1 MVATATT
8 LIPILLCLCLARA
21 VPREPEPL
29 TLEPAASL
37 ERRTTDCDTDVKCC
51 IFHLP
56 DAAECGRHEEDRTEG
71 IRCAYFT
78 WTENGK
84 NYRCRRNKDSNRCQ
98 ERGSHK
104 RKQCPSPPPLRGE
117 PRNRARAPP
126 CADDDLENEIEQA
139 IQYVKAEAMGLMGDF
154 EGSFLGV
161 RLVEVARWS
170 ANGNDATLQQFQR
183 LVDRGTLRE
192 NLMKGRDYGLHG
204 FPHPKQSQY
213 NKMQVAA
220 MSVRGARATPGLTVS
235 SGWTRDVHHHSLAH
249 RDTFAG
255 CRRPPIR

>member
-1 MVATATT
+1 MIATATT
-8 LIPILLCLCLARA
+8 LIPILLFLCLARA

-37 ERRTTDCDTDVKCC
+37 ERRTTDCDTNVECC
-51 IFHLP
+51 TFQVQN
-56 DAAECGRHEEDRTEG
+56 AAGCGTHRDNRDEG
-71 IRCAYFT
+71 IPCAYFY
-78 WTENGK
+78 WSENGK
-84 NYRCRRNKDSNRCQ
+84 NYRCRRNKRTNQCQ

-104 RKQCPSPPPLRGE
+104 RKQCPSPIIQEVPRSPAPSE
-117 PRNRARAPP
+117 PQ
-126 CADDDLENEIEQA
+126 CANVEREIERA
-139 IQYVKAEAMGLMGDF
+139 IRYVKAEAMGLMGGF
-154 EGSFLGV
+154 RGSFLGV

-170 ANGNDATLQQFQR
+170 ANGDDATLQQFQR

-192 NLMKGRDYGLHG
+192 NLMKGRDYEKHG
-204 FPHPKQSQY
+204 FAHPKQSQY

-220 MSVRGARATPGLTVS
+220 MSVRGARATPGLTVL
-235 SGWTRDVHHHSLAH
+235 SGWTRDVHHHHSLAH